1 MEDNKGACGVHRNVV
16 YVCVCD
22 CVSWQWVEI
31 QVVCVTPTFGR
42 VVQQLEHQQPGA
54 PVLLHLWGMQWDST
68 SFIEWVHCQLWWW
81 WWLLRPTTH
90 LELPA
95 LPALCAQ
102 VLKQAP
108 QHG

>member
-54 PVLLHLWGMQWDST
+54 PVLLHLWGIYMQIYST
-68 SFIEWVHCQLWWW
+68 
-81 WWLLRPTTH
+81 
-90 LELPA
+90 LPKVRS
-95 LPALCAQ
+95 Q
-102 VLKQAP
+102 RW
-108 QHG
+108 